1 MKKKKQQ
8 IKTVRS
14 VFVGFLFHSKA
25 AKNFLLSVC
34 VVALHSQSVWE
45 EKGRCSMINQ
55 HCVKKSD
62 IIRK

>member
-34 VVALHSQSVWE
+34 VVALHSQRVWE
-45 EKGRCSMINQ
+45 EKGRCSMITR
-55 HCVKKSD
+55 C
-62 IIRK
+62 